1 MTAER
6 RDRKNLR
13 RRRDE
18 LLETLYDAAKYERR
32 RLGDQLAI
40 EFRVAVD
47 ALAELDAIE
56 ERERRQQRS

>member
-6 RDRKNLR
+6 RDRKSLR

-18 LLETLYDAAKYERR
+18 LLEQLYDAARYERR
-32 RLGDQLAI
+32 RLADQLGI
-40 EFRVAVD
+40 EFRVAVE
-47 ALAELDAIE
+47 ALEALDAIE